1 MNGKTVPTLA
11 ERLATVRGHATQAS
25 WPIFALLVAVIAVA
39 TLYVARVVLIPV
51 ALAVLFTFLL
61 APVVAV
67 LERIR
72 LPRAAAAILVVL
84 VCVTALGVFGWNV
97 AKQLVNVTEQ
107 LPNYTTNIR
116 AKIASVRNHGNDR
129 LAKASNTVEELRQE
143 LAEVSAATPSTPLAP
158 LAHQKSVPQTKK
170 QPASASAPSEQKPVP
185 VQVVPPSDTFASLP
199 SLLGPLETAG
209 IVVVFTFFM
218 LLERED
224 LRNRFIRLAGQGRLK
239 VMTEVLDEAGRRL
252 SRYLL
257 LQTMVNIT
265 YGGIIGVALYFIGIP
280 NALLWG
286 AIAGVLRFLPYI
298 GPPIGALLPVILS
311 LAVFDGWSRPLMT
324 IGTFAGLEITVSNFV
339 EPFLYGGQTGVTPI
353 GILFAAIFWTTLWG
367 PIGLLLSTPLTVC
380 LVVIG
385 RHIPRL
391 AFLQII
397 LGDEPVLT
405 PDVRF
410 YQRLLA
416 MDQEEARQVLE
427 EDFKDKPLSELYDS
441 VLVPALSLVEQDR
454 HRDMLDGATEKFIFQ
469 STKELVEEQMERGSP
484 ATSQTESATG
494 RTSELEMT
502 SVSVASSAAGA
513 EPHISSSKII
523 CVPARDEAD
532 EIVAMMLVQLL
543 QQAGYAAQCSP
554 LGSAAE
560 ILEYVVR
567 EKPDI
572 VCISALPPFALAH
585 ARTLYRKLREYS
597 QDLEIVLGL
606 WGFSGDA
613 DKVAARIGLGK
624 PATVCATLSET
635 VEKFRS
641 DTETE
646 PTLPTLESAPAVI
659 GTGCR

>member
-1 MNGKTVPTLA
+1 
-11 ERLATVRGHATQAS
+11 
-25 WPIFALLVAVIAVA
+25 
-39 TLYVARVVLIPV
+39 
-51 ALAVLFTFLL
+51 
-61 APVVAV
+61 
-67 LERIR
+67 
-72 LPRAAAAILVVL
+72 
-84 VCVTALGVFGWNV
+84 
-97 AKQLVNVTEQ
+97 
-107 LPNYTTNIR
+107 
-116 AKIASVRNHGNDR
+116 
-129 LAKASNTVEELRQE
+129 
-143 LAEVSAATPSTPLAP
+143 
-158 LAHQKSVPQTKK
+158 
-170 QPASASAPSEQKPVP
+170 
-185 VQVVPPSDTFASLP
+185 
-199 SLLGPLETAG
+199 
-209 IVVVFTFFM
+209 
-218 LLERED
+218 
-224 LRNRFIRLAGQGRLK
+224 
-239 VMTEVLDEAGRRL
+239 
-252 SRYLL
+252 
-257 LQTMVNIT
+257 
-265 YGGIIGVALYFIGIP
+265 
-280 NALLWG
+280 
-286 AIAGVLRFLPYI
+286 
-298 GPPIGALLPVILS
+298 
-311 LAVFDGWSRPLMT
+311 MT

-380 LVVIG
+380 LVVMG

-405 PDVRF
+405 PDARF

-469 STKELVEEQMERGSP
+469 STKELVEEQLERSSP

-494 RTSELEMT
+494 RTSAFET
-502 SVSVASSAAGA
+502 TTVSVAAFAAGA
-513 EPHISSSKII
+513 QHDISCSKII

-554 LGSAAE
+554 FGSAAE
-560 ILEYVVR
+560 MLDYVVR

-613 DKVAARIGLGK
+613 DKVAARVGMGK
-624 PATVCATLSET
+624 PATVCATLSEA
-635 VEKFRS
+635 VEKVRS
-641 DTETE
+641 DTETG
-646 PTLPTLESAPAVI
+646 PTPPTHESAPAVI
-659 GTGCR
+659 GASCR

>member
-1 MNGKTVPTLA
+1 MNGRTVPTLA

-25 WPIFALLVAVIAVA
+25 WPIFALLVAVVVVA

-61 APVVAV
+61 APVLAL

-72 LPRAAAAILVVL
+72 LPRAASAILVVM
-84 VCVTALGVFGWNV
+84 VCVTALGAFGWSV

-116 AKIASVRNHGNDR
+116 TKIESIRNPNNDR
-129 LAKASNTVEELRQE
+129 LAKASNTVEELRRE
-143 LAEVSAATPSTPLAP
+143 LAEGAAATPSTPLAP
-158 LAHQKSVPQTKK
+158 LAHQKIVPPTKK
-170 QPASASAPSEQKPVP
+170 PPVSASAPSAQNPVP
-185 VQVVPPSDTFASLP
+185 VQLVPASDPFASLP

-224 LRNRFIRLAGQGRLK
+224 LRNRLIRLAGQGRLK
-239 VMTEVLDEAGRRL
+239 IMTEALDEAGRRL

-286 AIAGVLRFLPYI
+286 AIAAILRFLPYI
-298 GPPIGALLPVILS
+298 GPPIGALLPITLS

-324 IGTFAGLEITVSNFV
+324 IGTFAGLEIAVSNFV

-380 LVVIG
+380 LVVMG

-405 PDVRF
+405 PDARF

-427 EDFKDKPLSELYDS
+427 QDFKDKPLSDLYDS

-454 HRDMLDGATEKFIFQ
+454 HRDMLDEATERFIFQ
-469 STKELVEEQMERGSP
+469 STKELVEEQFERSSP
-484 ATSQTESATG
+484 APSQTDTPTE
-494 RTSELEMT
+494 RVSELGNM
-502 SVSVASSAAGA
+502 SVSAVSPAAGSG
-513 EPHISSSKII
+513 PHIPSWKII

-543 QQAGYAAQCSP
+543 QQAGYSAQCSP
-554 LGSAAE
+554 LGNPAEMLEFAA
-560 ILEYVVR
+560 R
-567 EKPDI
+567 AKPDI

-606 WGFSGDA
+606 WGFSDDA
-613 DKVAARIGLGK
+613 DKVAARIRMGK
-624 PATVCATLSET
+624 PPTVCATLSEA
-635 VEKFRS
+635 VEKIRS
-641 DTETE
+641 GIETE
-646 PTLPTLESAPAVI
+646 PTLPIDKRAPAVI
-659 GTGCR
+659 EAGSR